1 MLLVARNQR
10 SGAVII
16 YPVSTWPQV
25 TIVYL
30 LYVDRFPRTENQQPP
45 LNTYYMQGV
54 CSNHKAPTVC

>member
-10 SGAVII
+10 SGVVVI
-16 YPVSTWPQV
+16 YPVFTWPQA

-30 LYVDRFPRTENQQPP
+30 LCVDRFPRTENQQPP
-45 LNTYYMQGV
+45 LSTYYVQAV